1 MGFLGIKRWV
11 KHRQQLYLRC
21 TLNTVI
27 TLTLQ
32 SSRFSHGLDCNTV
45 TPHSNQDIVSC
56 RGQAGRLE
64 SVRYS
69 LRSVKAALTDGDAES
84 TLELVLTMV
93 EEGAEDEG
101 QGEWQQLLL

>member
-1 MGFLGIKRWV
+1 MDFLGIKRQV
-11 KHRQQLYLRC
+11 KRRQQLYLQR

-27 TLTLQ
+27 TLTLR
-32 SSRFSHGLDCNTV
+32 SSGFGLDCNTV
-45 TPHSNQDIVSC
+45 TPHSNQDIVGC

-64 SVRYS
+64 SVRCS

-84 TLELVLTMV
+84 ALELVLTMV